1 MDMSKQD
8 KNPMFALQHA
18 VEGLTYIQMSR
29 KLASDGKIQELTQIS
44 ASALEEIFLSR
55 ISELHAGTFD
65 PSSKTEPATAS
76 IIGK

>member
-29 KLASDGKIQELTQIS
+29 KLASDGKIQELTQIT
-44 ASALEEIFLSR
+44 ASALEEMFLNR
-55 ISELHAGTFD
+55 IHELHFPG
-65 PSSKTEPATAS
+65 SSPTEPSAAP
-76 IIGK
+76 IIGR

>member
-44 ASALEEIFLSR
+44 ASVLEEMFLSR
-55 ISELHAGTFD
+55 INELHSTS
-65 PSSKTEPATAS
+65 SSKTEPIAAS
-76 IIGK
+76 IKGT